1 MGKKKMICPRIFLP
15 YEILPLLER
24 KLPIYCTFY
33 LEKKVFKNFMYW
45 ILGQIIFFFPTK
57 DSIGMLV
64 MDSEGIFKITFFF
77 HLISTQHSVMNVF
90 RRIHHKTLTSFL
102 HYYWSSSLKTHTHS
116 KYLQGTSD
124 SQGIVLDFK
133 GKTFDVCRKSL

>member
-1 MGKKKMICPRIFLP
+1 MKKNVILKIPSESITRMPKESLMGKKKMICPRIFLP

-64 MDSEGIFKITFFF
+64 MDFEGIFEITFFF
-77 HLISTQHSVMNVF
+77 HLISTQHSVCLPF
-90 RRIHHKTLTSFL
+90 LTFWIIQWTQL
-102 HYYWSSSLKTHTHS
+102 L
-116 KYLQGTSD
+116 
-124 SQGIVLDFK
+124 
-133 GKTFDVCRKSL
+133 GKPKLVCQKKVTARNS

>member
-1 MGKKKMICPRIFLP
+1 MKKNVILKSPSESITRVPKESLMGKKKMICPRIFLP

-64 MDSEGIFKITFFF
+64 MDFEGIFEITFF
-77 HLISTQHSVMNVF
+77 
-90 RRIHHKTLTSFL
+90 SFNL
-102 HYYWSSSLKTHTHS
+102 NPALCGCYSFWMIFAFLASSYVYS
-116 KYLQGTSD
+116 Y
-124 SQGIVLDFK
+124 
-133 GKTFDVCRKSL
+133 

>member
-64 MDSEGIFKITFFF
+64 MDFEGIFEITFFF
-77 HLISTQHSVMNVF
+77 HLISTQHSV
-90 RRIHHKTLTSFL
+90 T
-102 HYYWSSSLKTHTHS
+102 
-116 KYLQGTSD
+116 
-124 SQGIVLDFK
+124 
-133 GKTFDVCRKSL
+133 C

>member
-24 KLPIYCTFY
+24 KSSIYCTFY
-33 LEKKVFKNFMYW
+33 YEKEVFKNFMYW

-64 MDSEGIFKITFFF
+64 MDFEGIFEITFF
-77 HLISTQHSVMNVF
+77 
-90 RRIHHKTLTSFL
+90 SFNL
-102 HYYWSSSLKTHTHS
+102 NPALCDH
-116 KYLQGTSD
+116 
-124 SQGIVLDFK
+124 VLF
-133 GKTFDVCRKSL
+133 TFDKFESECKEWKEVQVCLGSKERQVWKELKERHVRKDR

>member
-1 MGKKKMICPRIFLP
+1 MKKNVILKIPSESITRVPKESLMGKKKMICPRIFLP

-64 MDSEGIFKITFFF
+64 MVFEGISEITFF
-77 HLISTQHSVMNVF
+77 
-90 RRIHHKTLTSFL
+90 
-102 HYYWSSSLKTHTHS
+102 SLNLNLALCEYIPAS
-116 KYLQGTSD
+116 EFFPDNFQ
-124 SQGIVLDFK
+124 
-133 GKTFDVCRKSL
+133 

>member
-1 MGKKKMICPRIFLP
+1 MKDPQWYLPKTKVFGYPKSKANQHKHRTQSAGLRLNEKNVILKIPSESITRVPKESLMGKKKMICPRIFLP

-64 MDSEGIFKITFFF
+64 MDFEGIFEITFFF
-77 HLISTQHSVMNVF
+77 I
-90 RRIHHKTLTSFL
+90 
-102 HYYWSSSLKTHTHS
+102 
-116 KYLQGTSD
+116 
-124 SQGIVLDFK
+124 
-133 GKTFDVCRKSL
+133 